1 MRSWILRVSA
11 AAVLATSIFV
21 ATTSA
26 PASAATGTCV
36 VPWRACETGSVPADD
51 GRIWVAVQTSPWVI
65 CSWRVVDTD
74 NWEVIRTATSVGSY
88 GTAIGGVHSWYRLE
102 LTNCAAGSTGLIT

>member
-1 MRSWILRVSA
+1 
-11 AAVLATSIFV
+11 
-21 ATTSA
+21 
-26 PASAATGTCV
+26 
-36 VPWRACETGSVPADD
+36 
-51 GRIWVAVQTSPWVI
+51 
-65 CSWRVVDTD
+65 VDTD